1 MANVLQKSNTILFR
15 ILKLISENAKLQL
28 ANNVPECLMCGC
40 IPRRRVGKNRGV
52 FFCFSFLFFVCKC
65 VQKITSTQVL
75 STGYC
80 SCGVQCC
87 CVSRCVS

>member
-40 IPRRRVGKNRGV
+40 IPRRRVGKNRRRL
-52 FFCFSFLFFVCKC
+52 FLFFFFVFCLQVCAKNNQYPSVEYWLLFVWC
-65 VQKITSTQVL
+65 SVL
-75 STGYC
+75 LC
-80 SCGVQCC
+80 
-87 CVSRCVS
+87 